1 MALFKYFKREK
12 SLPDPQRPLS
22 ERVPPTSIEKANKE
36 VKAISDKCGNECA
49 LYMVE
54 TPERKAKV
62 GKYTAENGMTN
73 AIRHFSKELPS
84 LKESTVRGW
93 KKDYHL
99 LV

>member
-12 SLPDPQRPLS
+12 SLPDPQGPLS
-22 ERVPPTSIEKANKE
+22 EKVPPTSIEEANKE
-36 VKAISDKCGNECA
+36 VKAKSDKCGNERA
-49 LYMVE
+49 LYMVA

-62 GKYTAENGMTN
+62 GKYAAENGTTN
-73 AIRHFSKELPS
+73 AIHHFSKELPS

-93 KKDYHL
+93 KKAYHL